1 MSLATYGT
9 YLAISVALV
18 LAPGPDTAV
27 LLRSALAGGRRTG
40 LVTAAGVFGG
50 NVLQGT
56 VAALGLGA
64 LLAESHVL
72 FTVLRWVGAAY
83 LLVLGVQA
91 LLAARRGDYAAVGD
105 VPAGG
110 RRPAFAAGALSNL
123 TNPKVLV
130 MYLSVL
136 PQFLTPGITG
146 VGDALLLAWTVAVLG
161 LVWQGAL
168 ALLVHRARAW
178 FSRRRVR
185 RASDAVTGVALLG
198 FGAAL
203 AVE

>member
-1 MSLATYGT
+1 MTLATYGT

-27 LLRSALAGGRRTG
+27 LLRSSVAGGRRTG
-40 LVTAAGVFGG
+40 LVTASGIFAG
-50 NVLQGT
+50 NLIQGT

-64 LLAESHVL
+64 VLAQSHGL
-72 FTVLRWVGAAY
+72 FTALRWIGAAY
-83 LLVLGVQA
+83 LVVLGVQA
-91 LLAARRGDYAAVGD
+91 LRAARRGDYAALD
-105 VPAGG
+105 AVPAGG
-110 RRPAFAAGALSNL
+110 RRRAFVTGVLSNV

-130 MYLSVL
+130 LYLSVL
-136 PQFLTPGITG
+136 PQFLTPGVTG
-146 VGDALLLAWTVAVLG
+146 LGDALLLAWTVAVLG
-161 LVWQGAL
+161 VVWQAGL
-168 ALLVHRARAW
+168 ALLVHHARAW

-185 RASDAVTGVALLG
+185 RAADTVTGVALLG

>member
-1 MSLATYGT
+1 MTLATYAP

-27 LLRSALAGGRRTG
+27 LLRSALVGGRRTG
-40 LVTAAGVFGG
+40 LVTAAGVFSG
-50 NVLQGT
+50 NMLQGT

-83 LLVLGVQA
+83 LVVLGIQA
-91 LLAARRGDYAAVGD
+91 LRAARRGAYAALGE
-105 VPAGG
+105 VPPGG
-110 RRPAFAAGALSNL
+110 RRRAFVTGALSNL

-136 PQFLTPGITG
+136 PQFLTPGVTG

-161 LVWQGAL
+161 VVWLVAL
-168 ALLVHRARAW
+168 TLVVHRARAW

>member
-1 MSLATYGT
+1 MSAATYGT

-27 LLRSALAGGRRTG
+27 LLRSALAGGRRRG
-40 LVTAAGVFGG
+40 LITASGVFCG
-50 NVLQGT
+50 NLLQGT
-56 VAALGLGA
+56 IAAVGLGA
-64 LLAESHVL
+64 VLAQSHVL

-83 LLVLGVQA
+83 LVVLGVQA
-91 LLAARRGDYAAVGD
+91 LLAARRGDYAALGNA
-105 VPAGG
+105 PAGSG
-110 RRPAFAAGALSNL
+110 RRAFATGALSNV

-136 PQFLTPGITG
+136 PQFLTPGVTG
-146 VGDALLLAWTVAVLG
+146 VGDALLLAWTVGVLG
-161 LVWQGAL
+161 LVWLAGL
-168 ALLVHRARAW
+168 ALVVHRARAW